1 MLLIC
6 LYRCERKK
14 KKKKKKRLLSLIE
27 QIQDKWEE
35 ID

>member
-14 KKKKKKRLLSLIE
+14 KNKKRLLSLIE